1 MTLHKQRGV
10 AAVELAL
17 IIVPMLI
24 LCFGIT
30 EVGRALYYYNGL
42 VKATRSAVRYL
53 AAYPPAGAT
62 ADSTRLEAR
71 SLALCGQKVCSGN
84 DELVPGLTL
93 AQISVCDP
101 LSCSSTHSNIPTATG
116 MGSVNLVTV
125 TIGGTNACSSQN
137 TNAYCF
143 TSLLPGVIPSFRF
156 APVKTTMAAQ
166 FF

>member
-1 MTLHKQRGV
+1 MTRHKQRGV

-42 VKATRSAVRYL
+42 VKAARGAVRYL
-53 AAYPPAGAT
+53 AAYPPAGGQ
-62 ADSTRLEAR
+62 ADSTRLAAR
-71 SLALCGQKVCSGN
+71 SLALCGKKVCSGN

-93 AQISVCDP
+93 EQISVCDP
-101 LSCSSTHSNIPTATG
+101 LGCPATHSNIPTATG
-116 MGSVNLVTV
+116 LGSVNLVSV
-125 TIGGTNACSSQN
+125 TIGGTDACDRNNS
-137 TNAYCF
+137 NAYCF

-156 APVKTTMAAQ
+156 APVKATMAAQ

>member
-30 EVGRALYYYNGL
+30 EIGRALYYYNGL
-42 VKATRSAVRYL
+42 VKATRSAARYL
-53 AAYPPAGAT
+53 AAYPPTGAT
-62 ADSTRLEAR
+62 AGSTRLEAR
-71 SLALCGQKVCSGN
+71 SLALCGKKVCSGN
-84 DELVPGLTL
+84 DELVAGLIL

-101 LSCSSTHSNIPTATG
+101 LSCSSTHSNIPTAAG
-116 MGSVNLVTV
+116 LGSVNLVSV
-125 TIGGTNACSSQN
+125 TIGSENACDSPN
-137 TNAYCF
+137 TDAYCF
-143 TSLLPGVIPSFRF
+143 TSLLPGVIPNFRF
-156 APVKTTMAAQ
+156 APVKATMAAQ